1 MRHLLAVLLLA
12 LPALAPAQ
20 APAQPPDDAPPMTVE
35 ATLDAGQ
42 QERYR
47 RLVHELRCLVCQN
60 QTIADSNAPL
70 AQDLRAQVERQIAEG
85 RSDDEIRKYM
95 TERYGD
101 FVLYKP
107 PMQNNTLF
115 LWIGPFLLL
124 LGALAIA
131 LRQLLRRRVAVAT
144 APAPDPQALQKLLD
158 EDRP

>member
-1 MRHLLAVLLLA
+1 MRRLLAVLLLA
-12 LPALAPAQ
+12 LPVLAS
-20 APAQPPDDAPPMTVE
+20 AQPPDDAPPKTVE
-35 ATLDAGQ
+35 ATLDAEQ

-60 QTIADSNAPL
+60 QTISDSNAPL
-70 AQDLRAQVERQIAEG
+70 AQDLRAQVERQISEG

-107 PMQNNTLF
+107 PVQNNTLV
-115 LWIGPFLLL
+115 LWAGPFLLL
-124 LGALAIA
+124 LGALAVA
-131 LRQLLRRRVAVAT
+131 LRQLLRRRAVAE
-144 APAPDPQALQKLLD
+144 PAPPPNPQALQKLLD

>member
-1 MRHLLAVLLLA
+1 MSPRHWALTLLLA
-12 LPALAPAQ
+12 LPMLAA
-20 APAQPPDDAPPMTVE
+20 AQPPAEEPPLTVQ

-47 RLVHELRCLVCQN
+47 RLIHELRCLVCQN

-70 AQDLRAQVERQIAEG
+70 AQDLRSQVERQIAEG
-85 RSDDEIRKYM
+85 RSDDDIRHYM
-95 TERYGD
+95 TARYGD

-107 PMQNNTLF
+107 PVQRNTVF
-115 LWIGPFLLL
+115 LWVGPFLLL

-131 LRQLLRRRVAVAT
+131 LRQLLRRRDT
-144 APAPDPQALQKLLD
+144 AAITPAAAPDPQALQKLLD

>member
-1 MRHLLAVLLLA
+1 VRLAHWGLALLLA
-12 LPALAPAQ
+12 LPVL
-20 APAQPPDDAPPMTVE
+20 APAQPPDAPPQTVQ

-70 AQDLRAQVERQIAEG
+70 AQDLRSQVERQIAEG
-85 RSDDEIRKYM
+85 RSDDEIRHYM
-95 TERYGD
+95 TARYGD

-107 PMQNNTLF
+107 PVQRNTVF
-115 LWIGPFLLL
+115 LWAGPFLLL

-131 LRQLLRRRVAVAT
+131 LRQLLRRRDAAA
-144 APAPDPQALQKLLD
+144 APAAAPDRQALQKLLD

>member
-1 MRHLLAVLLLA
+1 MMRRLFAALLLA
-12 LPALAPAQ
+12 LPVIAF
-20 APAQPPDDAPPMTVE
+20 AQPPDDAPPMTVE

-101 FVLYKP
+101 FVLYNP
-107 PMQNNTLF
+107 PVQKNTLF
-115 LWIGPFLLL
+115 LWAGPFLLL
-124 LGALAIA
+124 LGALAVA
-131 LRQLLRRRVAVAT
+131 LHKLLRRRSVV
-144 APAPDPQALQKLLD
+144 APAPPSDPQALQKLLD

>member
-1 MRHLLAVLLLA
+1 MSPRHWALALLLA
-12 LPALAPAQ
+12 LPMLAN
-20 APAQPPDDAPPMTVE
+20 AQPPAEEPPLTVQ

-85 RSDDEIRKYM
+85 RSDDDIRHYM
-95 TERYGD
+95 TARYGD

-107 PMQNNTLF
+107 PVQRNTVF
-115 LWIGPFLLL
+115 LWVGPFLLL

-131 LRQLLRRRVAVAT
+131 LRQLLRRRDSAA
-144 APAPDPQALQKLLD
+144 APPAAAPDLQALKKLLD